1 MNAPMNN
8 ALTVAAVQGVEEN
21 NANVIR
27 PYVNTAENV
36 VEPNWLQPKFENIPD
51 ALKQQ
56 PWAVWIAE
64 PRLGKPGKFN
74 KAPRS
79 PETGSRIGAD
89 KPHLFGN
96 FDASKATYD
105 RGGYTGVGVLLTGN
119 GIVGVDIDDIRNT
132 IARPEV
138 TQWISS
144 ALDEGAYCEKSPSGT
159 GLRLFMKGKLP
170 GKGRKYGTCEIYD
183 DVRFLT
189 VTGHAITM
197 LEDIW
202 VPS

>member
-1 MNAPMNN
+1 MNAPMKN
-8 ALTVAAVQGVEEN
+8 ALTVAAVRGVEEV
-21 NANVIR
+21 NANVLCAD
-27 PYVNTAENV
+27 VNTEENV
-36 VEPNWLQPKFENIPD
+36 VEPNWLQPRFDSIPD

-64 PRLGKPGKFN
+64 PRPGKPGKFN

-79 PETGSRIGAD
+79 PSSGRKIGAD

-96 FDASKATYD
+96 FDAVQATYD
-105 RGGYTGVGVLLTGN
+105 RGGYTGVGVLLTGK

-132 IARPEV
+132 IARWEV
-138 TQWISS
+138 KQWLSEAI
-144 ALDEGAYCEKSPSGT
+144 DDGAYCEKSPSGT

-170 GKGRKYGTCEIYD
+170 GKGRKYGACEIYD

-189 VTGHAITM
+189 VTGHVITT